1 MSPVKKPWFYLGDK
15 SPDYLSLFEG
25 GGRLELQDRQIDLD
39 SAVLA
44 EQVHGDH
51 VHICGEED
59 FGAGFEGREKITGAD
74 GLITAIP
81 NQYLMIRTADCYPV
95 LIFDPEGGVV
105 CALHSGREGTRL
117 NITGKAINMLKE
129 EFGCD
134 PAKLCAYI
142 GAGVCGEHYQVSEEL
157 YEEFVADVRAQ
168 GFAHRAPHRLLNL
181 RMVVFQQLINS
192 GITFYNIENIQ
203 ECTFENQS
211 YFSYRRDKANNR
223 QINII
228 GIIDE

>member
-1 MSPVKKPWFYLGDK
+1 MKRNWFYLGDRK
-15 SPDYLSLFEG
+15 TDYLSLLSECCAVKLEG
-25 GGRLELQDRQIDLD
+25 KSIDIGR
-39 SAVLA
+39 AVLA

-51 VHICGEED
+51 IHICTESD
-59 FGAGFEGREKITGAD
+59 SGAGFEGCEKIAGAD

-95 LIFDPEGGVV
+95 LIFDPE
-105 CALHSGREGTRL
+105 CKAIAALHSGREGTRL
-117 NITGKAINMLKE
+117 NITGKAINILKD

-142 GAGVCGEHYQVSEEL
+142 GAGVCEDHYEVSEDI
-157 YEEFVADVRAQ
+157 YESFINDISAQ
-168 GFAHRAPHRLLNL
+168 GFAHRAPHRSLNL
-181 RMVVFQQLINS
+181 RMVVFQQLIKC
-192 GITFYNIENIQ
+192 GITFKNIENIQ
-203 ECTFENQS
+203 ECSYENQA
-211 YFSYRRDKANNR
+211 YFSYRRDKGNNR